1 MDLDLNTTN
10 EKPKSSKTSK
20 TSKYL
25 PAYKGDGNIFEALK
39 FLGEDSSLEH
49 RRKLAIANNVTT
61 SNSSAM
67 NDGLLELIKAGK
79 LIRG

>member
-1 MDLDLNTTN
+1 MIAIVDYGCGNLFSL
-10 EKPKSSKTSK
+10 SSS
-20 TSKYL
+20 
-25 PAYKGDGNIFEALK
+25 LK

-61 SNSSAM
+61 SNSSVM